1 MYTYR
6 NIEYKQMSKTKTYR
20 RRLHLSHKRKYR
32 KHNSRNGRTKTK
44 RGGEGYWE
52 RRATE
57 RRARKAKPATLW
69 SPWRYAKESGRLG
82 EGVKKTALEK
92 LSRRQD
98 ALKIDN
104 SNSEILSAAQNANAA
119 FKRGLDDIHNRKYAK
134 GVNTLTSATD
144 QLEKDTNAKA
154 GAATAEF
161 ESRKSALDS
170 KLGEVDDMFG
180 NMKLG
185 HSNVNPDEVDRV
197 IKETADALA
206 KENAR
211 RLPSPGKKRVSKN

>member
-1 MYTYR
+1 
-6 NIEYKQMSKTKTYR
+6 MSKPKTNR

-92 LSRRQD
+92 LRRRQA
-98 ALKIDN
+98 ALNIDN
-104 SNSEILSAAQNANAA
+104 SNSKILSAAKNANAE
-119 FKRGLDDIHNRKYAK
+119 FKRGLEDVHNGNYAE
-134 GVNTLTSATD
+134 GVNTLTSATKR
-144 QLEKDTNAKA
+144 LEDNTNVEARA
-154 GAATAEF
+154 VTADF
-161 ESRKSALDS
+161 KSRKSALGS
-170 KLGEVDDMFG
+170 KLDEVDDLFD
-180 NMKLG
+180 NMNLG
-185 HSNVNPDEVDRV
+185 HSNVDPGEVDRV
-197 IKETADALA
+197 MKKVADEVA
-206 KENAR
+206 KDNAR
-211 RLPSPGKKRVSKN
+211 HLPRAGTKQV